1 MRMSG
6 VKCQE
11 CGKDMAEDEIFI
23 TAGKTVCEDCYIT
36 IGQRIR
42 TCDPWGEHSKRV
54 FRESHGLKG
63 TEGLTD
69 RQKEIY
75 KFVEIKGK
83 VTGQELIEKLKLTPA
98 DLENQFAI
106 LRQCQLLKGKREG
119 DKVYIVLW

>member
-1 MRMSG
+1 MSG
-6 VKCQE
+6 GKCQE
-11 CGKDMAEDEIFI
+11 CGKDMAADEIFI

>member
-1 MRMSG
+1 
-6 VKCQE
+6 
-11 CGKDMAEDEIFI
+11 
-23 TAGKTVCEDCYIT
+23 
-36 IGQRIR
+36 
-42 TCDPWGEHSKRV
+42 
-54 FRESHGLKG
+54 
-63 TEGLTD
+63 LTD